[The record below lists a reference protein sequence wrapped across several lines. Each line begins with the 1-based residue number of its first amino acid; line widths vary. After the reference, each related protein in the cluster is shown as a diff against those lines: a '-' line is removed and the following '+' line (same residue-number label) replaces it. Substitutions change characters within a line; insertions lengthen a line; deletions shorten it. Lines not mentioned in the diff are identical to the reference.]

1 MLSRSAARPRP
12 ATTPNRSRQPH
23 ASQLLAPQRDSR
35 GTRLTH
41 IADLLAS
48 SAVPCL
54 VRARSGATKGMAR
67 RSVRARSANTL
78 GPRGHRT
85 RVAPARVPGRP
96 FTRPPTA
103 FMLRRCKPFPRTPIG
118 SAAMAATDRAPPQI
132 TRVGPD
138 VARLGAGEDET
149 SVSNVY
155 AEPSAPVQQMSLH
168 CLRASWTDQQD
179 QDRGSREWEWPRT
192 EASLRTP
199 MVDCL
204 KRVSDVL

>member
-23 ASQLLAPQRDSR
+23 ASQLLAPQPDSR

-103 FMLRRCKPFPRTPIG
+103 FMLRRCKPFPRDPNRVSRHGSDRSGSTPDHPG
-118 SAAMAATDRAPPQI
+118 W
-132 TRVGPD
+132 
-138 VARLGAGEDET
+138 ARRGTPRGRRGR
-149 SVSNVY
+149 NIC
-155 AEPSAPVQQMSLH
+155 QQ
-168 CLRASWTDQQD
+168 CLRRTFSASSTNVTPLPAGQLDRPAGPRSRIARMGVA
-179 QDRGSREWEWPRT
+179 QDRGESADTHGRLPQARF
-192 EASLRTP
+192 
-199 MVDCL
+199 
-204 KRVSDVL
+204 